1 MFIMMFWFQ
10 TLFLNCRYCILFLI
24 FAYSI
29 HLHRRVLRQCTIR
42 SISVTNSAE
51 RGFDC
56 AIDSEAERLRP
67 RKIGW
72 TFDYTR
78 NCFVHSRKR
87 LSVKCPR
94 SQSGSMFEYLQMKIQ
109 SFLFSLR
116 LLLTL
121 LLPALLATQAIQVSI
136 TLTHFDGKVVL
147 NLTKLTKIWNFL
159 SYLEWMV

>member
-1 MFIMMFWFQ
+1 MFIIMFWFQ

-29 HLHRRVLRQCTIR
+29 HLHRVLRQCKVR

-51 RGFDC
+51 LGFDC
-56 AIDSEAERLRP
+56 AIYSEAERLRP

-78 NCFVHSRKR
+78 KCFVHSRKR

-94 SQSGSMFEYLQMKIQ
+94 SQSGSMFDYLQMKIQ
-109 SFLFSLR
+109 SFLVSLR
-116 LLLTL
+116 LLLTF

-136 TLTHFDGKVVL
+136 TLTHFEGKVVL
-147 NLTKLTKIWNFL
+147 NLTNFFDKNIKIFVW
-159 SYLEWMV
+159 SWMV